1 LEQYYCLNERYIG
14 GTVLDDY
21 AAREDLRLKLI
32 EAEAILKQAEEE
44 YDLFVRQLKKYED
57 MINEQKEKIR
67 MIKAKSIL
75 HLQ

>member
-1 LEQYYCLNERYIG
+1 M
-14 GTVLDDY
+14 DDY

-32 EAEAILKQAEEE
+32 EAEAILKEAEEE

-57 MINEQKEKIR
+57 MIKEQKEKIL
-67 MIKAKSIL
+67 MIKAQSGL

>member
-1 LEQYYCLNERYIG
+1 M
-14 GTVLDDY
+14 DDY

-44 YDLFVRQLKKYED
+44 YDLFVGQLKKYED
-57 MINEQKEKIR
+57 IIKEQKEKIR
-67 MIKAKSIL
+67 MIKTTSGL